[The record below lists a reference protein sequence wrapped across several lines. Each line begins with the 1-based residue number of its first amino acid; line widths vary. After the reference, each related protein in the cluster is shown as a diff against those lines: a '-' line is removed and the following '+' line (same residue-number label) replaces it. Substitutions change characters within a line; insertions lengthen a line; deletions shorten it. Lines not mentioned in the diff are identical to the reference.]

1 MFWIK
6 RKLSL
11 GQWNIGLIESLN
23 EKTIVSQITRINW
36 LKHNYWNCCFADPF
50 IYCVRKDTVELFA
63 EQIFFWRRNAR
74 LVKLTVDR
82 RSGVLMQCT
91 PILQLETH
99 LSYPFII
106 QWNDRTYVIPEN
118 VASGRLDLYE
128 YDEQTEKLRYL
139 HPIID
144 APLADATIVERN
156 NLYYLFATKKGADNS
171 DLHIWVSDNIF
182 TNYSPLFDKPFK
194 SDLQGSRM
202 AGAFWRQGDRLFRP
216 AQDCSKGYGVGILL
230 YEVIDLSPNGYQE
243 QLVNSFYPVDRYYDA
258 GMHTLNIHQDIGIVD
273 GYRLK
278 INPLMKIAKKIK
290 R

>member
-82 RSGVLMQCT
+82 RSGMLMQCT

-156 NLYYLFATKKGADNS
+156 ICNKKRSG
-171 DLHIWVSDNIF
+171 
-182 TNYSPLFDKPFK
+182 
-194 SDLQGSRM
+194 
-202 AGAFWRQGDRLFRP
+202 
-216 AQDCSKGYGVGILL
+216 
-230 YEVIDLSPNGYQE
+230 
-243 QLVNSFYPVDRYYDA
+243 
-258 GMHTLNIHQDIGIVD
+258 
-273 GYRLK
+273 
-278 INPLMKIAKKIK
+278 
-290 R
+290 